1 VAANLR
7 NTPVD
12 RRRLSPEE
20 RQSYRG
26 GARAKA
32 NARTRQTRGA
42 IVQQRNRMPFA
53 TEQKP
58 GTGGFTAGP
67 EAQQLRTKELG
78 EDKARQ
84 KSLRPTTDMS
94 MYDIYN

>member
-1 VAANLR
+1 MTANLR
-7 NTPVD
+7 NTTVD
-12 RRRLSPEE
+12 RRRLSSEA

-32 NARTRQTRGA
+32 NARIRRQRGA
-42 IVQQRNRMPFA
+42 IAQERNRKEFA

-58 GTGGFTAGP
+58 GTGGFTVGP
-67 EAQQLRTKELG
+67 SAQQQRVREQG
-78 EDKARQ
+78 AQVARS

-94 MYDIYN
+94 MYDIYT